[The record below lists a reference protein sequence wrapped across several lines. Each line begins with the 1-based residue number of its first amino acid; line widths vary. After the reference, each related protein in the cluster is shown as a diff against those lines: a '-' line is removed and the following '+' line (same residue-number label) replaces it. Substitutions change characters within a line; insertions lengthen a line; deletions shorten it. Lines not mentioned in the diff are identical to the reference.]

1 MDDSKVNLDIEIP
14 KDKSLNAVDGHK
26 VVVILGKKI
35 NNTNYEGEVTKIIGH
50 VNDPGV
56 DILSIIYKYSINTE
70 FPEDVREEVK
80 NMPMEVRDI
89 DMRDRRDLRDQ
100 VIFTI
105 DGDDTKDIDD
115 AISIK
120 KLLLGGT
127 RMNFTFKKVTMKNQA
142 VVPVLHLDGVNNTD
156 ASFINVDLWPRNNAT
171 VTDLKNLP
179 AKVGDFVFRIGF
191 QTLVDT
197 ATGEEYI
204 KEAAP
209 KVVGYYDAMGNLI
222 RFNGKRHVWDDAAGA
237 YEEWENEDDSEPVAE
252 EKPKEE
258 EKPAEETK

>member
-1 MDDSKVNLDIEIP
+1 MKTTQENYIDYLASKYFE
-14 KDKSLNAVDGHK
+14 
-26 VVVILGKKI
+26 
-35 NNTNYEGEVTKIIGH
+35 
-50 VNDPGV
+50 
-56 DILSIIYKYSINTE
+56 
-70 FPEDVREEVK
+70 
-80 NMPMEVRDI
+80 
-89 DMRDRRDLRDQ
+89 
-100 VIFTI
+100 
-105 DGDDTKDIDD
+105 
-115 AISIK
+115 
-120 KLLLGGT
+120 LLGGT

-156 ASFINVDLWPRNNAT
+156 ASFINVDLWPRTNVT

-252 EKPKEE
+252 EKPKEV